1 MKKITLILL
10 GFFLYTGSVNAQAI
24 DDRAVIPV
32 AVNLNSILRLNVV
45 SGGSIEFNFNTL
57 DDYTNGINAGGTNPG
72 YMTRFNVAS
81 SVNWNVF
88 MYAEDA
94 TLMGTDEVGSTN
106 TMEIDNIGFHVDH
119 DGTGDA
125 DHFDYSSDDP
135 TAPEALTANEN
146 FILVGYN
153 GTNPNAGDIRQNAFV
168 INWRCGTSEGNMEED
183 NLLEQGL
190 AADRY
195 ATNVFLLLQPFD

>member
-57 DDYTNGINAGGTNPG
+57 DDYTNGINSGGTNPG
-72 YMTRFNVAS
+72 YQTKFNVAS
-81 SVNWNVF
+81 SVDWNVY

-94 TLMGTDEVGSTN
+94 TLSGTDEVGSAN
-106 TMEIDNIGFHVDH
+106 NMDIDNIGFHVDY
-119 DGTGDA
+119 DGTGVA
-125 DHFDYSSDDP
+125 AEYFYAADDP
-135 TAPEALTANEN
+135 GNPVALTNDETE
-146 FILVGYN
+146 ILVGFLTPN
-153 GTNPNAGDIRQNAFV
+153 SNAGDISQNAFV
-168 INWRCGTSEGNMEED
+168 INWRCGTNEGGGMNTS
-183 NLLEQGL
+183 NILEQSL

-195 ATNVFLLLQPFD
+195 ATNVFLLLQPN